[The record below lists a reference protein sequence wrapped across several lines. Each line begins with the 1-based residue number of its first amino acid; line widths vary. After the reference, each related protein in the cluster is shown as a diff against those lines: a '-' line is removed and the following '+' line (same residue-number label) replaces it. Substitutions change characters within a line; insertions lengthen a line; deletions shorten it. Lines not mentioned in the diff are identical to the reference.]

1 MRSAK
6 EITESLEVA
15 KGLCEGKTNESW
27 NARKAS
33 RVMAE
38 LIAHFKKKEIEEQ
51 YDRVQIIATVVIS
64 KEDIDDIMVSALE
77 GGINYW
83 VDKVE
88 PRCGVEFD
96 FASDVIS
103 KGGSIIIHDNE
114 EDATYELTNAK
125 LMQGIRM
132 YAEQPKNSDIFEV
145 IDHELH
151 IDCGMVDAEVADA
164 IIQYALFGEIIYG

>member
-6 EITESLEVA
+6 EITESLEIA

-27 NARKAS
+27 NARKAG

-77 GGINYW
+77 GGITYW

-88 PRCGVEFD
+88 PSIVLSGYVKTKD
-96 FASDVIS
+96 FR
-103 KGGSIIIHDNE
+103 
-114 EDATYELTNAK
+114 LQAK
-125 LMQGIRM
+125 
-132 YAEQPKNSDIFEV
+132 
-145 IDHELH
+145 
-151 IDCGMVDAEVADA
+151 
-164 IIQYALFGEIIYG
+164 IQQERLGN